1 MKLFRG
7 FNRLVSGGL
16 GPREVG
22 HMRNE
27 ETGRETRRLL
37 ARMRRLAEVEA
48 TEEAR
53 DEAQRLLL
61 SRHLARLRYKEAG
74 RP

>member
-1 MKLFRG
+1 
-7 FNRLVSGGL
+7 
-16 GPREVG
+16 
-22 HMRNE
+22 MRNE

-37 ARMRRLAEVEA
+37 ARLKRLAELEA